1 MLCVYVHPD
10 VNALGLKVLRQ
21 PLGDGVAYITSGS
34 LAKFVMSESVS
45 ASTNKWGM
53 SKLFSEN
60 GRYVFSH
67 TLGRV
72 MAVIKV
78 CGVSSRKLFR
88 HANHNISCNTSV
100 VWCCVQELLHDQN
113 AIIHPDLQCSHLF
126 HFSVVI
132 SWSK

>member
-1 MLCVYVHPD
+1 
-10 VNALGLKVLRQ
+10 
-21 PLGDGVAYITSGS
+21 
-34 LAKFVMSESVS
+34 MSERVTSS
-45 ASTNKWGM
+45 NNKWGM
-53 SKLFSEN
+53 SKLFSDN
-60 GRYVFSH
+60 GHYWFQH

-78 CGVSSRKLFR
+78 RGVSSRKLFR
-88 HANHNISCNTSV
+88 HANHHLSGNKSV
-100 VWCCVQELLHDQN
+100 VWCCIQELQWDEN